1 MYNQHIPVSWPGE
14 PSARWDLCLILHA
27 VEPLCKPHF
36 SYQWHGKNLLY
47 MIIVLDNECKMPNM
61 YLWLLASSY
70 LVAAFYYGGG
80 SGLWGSMHILSSLC
94 FPLLQSPEVRHSSV
108 AILPL
113 RVKQKIFPLWRQP
126 ERNCVNIYI
135 KRSVTTLYN
144 KRGQVMDV
152 SSLFMANTLPLGTY
166 LMCQKTPCI
175 YFIWSEVNLMSV
187 IIIPIL

>member
-1 MYNQHIPVSWPGE
+1 MYNQRIPVSWLGG

-70 LVAAFYYGGG
+70 FRKGSSYFRKQVAAFYYGGG
-80 SGLWGSMHILSSLC
+80 SGHWGSTHILSSLC

-113 RVKQKIFPLWRQP
+113 CVKQKIFPLWRQP

-152 SSLFMANTLPLGTY
+152 SSLFMANT
-166 LMCQKTPCI
+166 
-175 YFIWSEVNLMSV
+175 
-187 IIIPIL
+187 